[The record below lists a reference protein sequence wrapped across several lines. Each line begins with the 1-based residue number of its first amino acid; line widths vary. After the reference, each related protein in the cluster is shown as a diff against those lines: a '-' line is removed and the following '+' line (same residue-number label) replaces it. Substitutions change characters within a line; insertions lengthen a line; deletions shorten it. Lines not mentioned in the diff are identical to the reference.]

1 MGEIA
6 RGADGRRLFTA
17 EFKKEQIERVLRGEM
32 TQAELCREL
41 DVEVSVVRKWR
52 RLVEQGSQMAV
63 AANEEVVPASAL
75 RQAQQR
81 IQELERALG
90 RKTMEVEILQMA
102 QEEVKKRPSLY
113 GVSGKKASNGANGT
127 R

>member
-17 EFKKEQIERVLRGEM
+17 EFKKEQIGRVLSGEI

-41 DVEVSVVRKWR
+41 GVEVSVVRKWR
-52 RLVEQGSQMAV
+52 RLVEQGSQTAV

-81 IQELERALG
+81 IRELERALG
-90 RKTMEVEILQMA
+90 RKTMEVEIL
-102 QEEVKKRPSLY
+102 
-113 GVSGKKASNGANGT
+113 T
-127 R
+127 

>member
-17 EFKKEQIERVLRGEM
+17 EFKKKQIERVLSGEI

-52 RLVEQGSQMAV
+52 RLVEQGSQTAV
-63 AANEEVVPASAL
+63 ATNEEVVPASAL

-81 IQELERALG
+81 IRELERALG

-102 QEEVKKRPSLY
+102 QEEVKKRPSFY